1 MSDSRKPHSL
11 PPDSPAAPSGAD
23 GAAGQTAV
31 HLFTLRLWCAE
42 LGNGRRQ
49 WRGRLH
55 HVGRDDVAYFR
66 GWAALLPLVL
76 AMLRRAGVT
85 ISVEES
91 WEGDV

>member
-1 MSDSRKPHSL
+1 MSDSQERNM
-11 PPDSPAAPSGAD
+11 PPESYAPADSSREA
-23 GAAGQTAV
+23 T

-55 HVGRDDVAYFR
+55 HVGHENVTYFR
-66 GWAALLPLVL
+66 GWAALLPVLL

-85 ISVEES
+85 ISVEQE
-91 WEGDV
+91 DA